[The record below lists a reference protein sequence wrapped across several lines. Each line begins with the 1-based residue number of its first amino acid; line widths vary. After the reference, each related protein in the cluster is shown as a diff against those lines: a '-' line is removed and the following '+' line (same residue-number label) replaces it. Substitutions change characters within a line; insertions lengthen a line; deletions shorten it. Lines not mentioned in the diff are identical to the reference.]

1 MHTQWTTC
9 KTCPAS
15 PWHLVSTNPISTG
28 IHCTTTYGSR
38 CTENGTSGE
47 QSATCWDC
55 LKSDSTCQMK
65 CCCSICYV
73 VSDIWYNYKYF
84 INLNSYFVA
93 LHSLM
98 SYGITFWWNSAIK
111 RHLWTM
117 AATKWKV
124 TCMEIVSKLNILPF
138 AREHPLSVLSPIV
151 DMSKFRTNSNTGYII
166 WIQNTDISFPCQTLI
181 SV

>member
-111 RHLWTM
+111 DTCEQWQPLNERSLVWKLLASWTFCHLPESTLSQYYHRLWTW
-117 AATKWKV
+117 ANFEQIPIQAT
-124 TCMEIVSKLNILPF
+124 
-138 AREHPLSVLSPIV
+138 
-151 DMSKFRTNSNTGYII
+151 
-166 WIQNTDISFPCQTLI
+166 
-181 SV
+181 